1 MSLLDQRT
9 GQDSSEAVEQQGG
22 TAALGNGTA
31 EAGLAAELSA
41 SVHGQ
46 EKAVQAVVRAVSIAR
61 ARLVPVNRPLANL
74 LFVGPTGV
82 GKTQLVR
89 SLARA
94 VRTGEE
100 DFCRVDMSSL
110 AQEHYAASLAGAP
123 PGYAGSKE
131 GLSIFDRGKIE
142 SSPDMPGIVLF
153 DEIEKAHI
161 TVVRSLLHVLDN
173 GFLRLASGNETINFR
188 NCIVVMT
195 SNLGAGETS
204 RFRKGRAFQ
213 LLHAA
218 AERMAAVAP
227 EAAVLQHR
235 HRAWAGRR
243 EASILDRA
251 LENFFDPEFL
261 NRVDE
266 VIRFEGLDPDVGR
279 AIVRDQVKEVSARL
293 RRRYIGLVVDDSVID
308 YLARKGF
315 SPQYGAR
322 ALERTMRLELLAPLA
337 ARLSGVQASLAQPLQ
352 VRAALADGRIACR
365 SRR

>member
-1 MSLLDQRT
+1 M
-9 GQDSSEAVEQQGG
+9 
-22 TAALGNGTA
+22 
-31 EAGLAAELSA
+31 SA

-46 EKAVQAVVRAVSIAR
+46 EEAVQGVVRAVSIAR
-61 ARLVPVNRPLANL
+61 ARLVPANRPLANL

-89 SLARA
+89 SLAQA

-173 GFLRLASGNETINFR
+173 GYLRLASGNETINFR

-195 SNLGAGETS
+195 SNLGAWEIS
-204 RFRKGRAFQ
+204 RFRKSGASR
-213 LLHAA
+213 LLQSAVDRMSAA
-218 AERMAAVAP
+218 AP
-227 EAAVLQHR
+227 ETAVLQRQHR
-235 HRAWAGRR
+235 EWAGRR
-243 EASILDRA
+243 EARILNRA
-251 LENFFDPEFL
+251 LEAFFDPEFL

-266 VIRFEGLDPDVGR
+266 VIRFEGIDRDVAR
-279 AIVRDQVKEVSARL
+279 AIVGDQIREVCARL
-293 RRRYIGLVVDDSVID
+293 RRRYIDLVVDDSAID
-308 YLARKGF
+308 HLARKGF
-315 SPQYGAR
+315 SPEYGAR
-322 ALERTMRLELLAPLA
+322 ALERTMRMELLAPLA
-337 ARLSGVQASLAQPLQ
+337 AHLNRIQPSLAQPLE
-352 VRAALADGRIACR
+352 VRAALIGGRIDCNPQ
-365 SRR
+365 SR